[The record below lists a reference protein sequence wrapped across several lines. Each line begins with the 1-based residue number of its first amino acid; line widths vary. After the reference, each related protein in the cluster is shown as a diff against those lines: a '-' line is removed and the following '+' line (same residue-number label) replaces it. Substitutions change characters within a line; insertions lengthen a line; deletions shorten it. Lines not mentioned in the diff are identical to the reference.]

1 MDDNILVIGIAGG
14 TGSGKTTLMNNLIS
28 RFEGM
33 VTVISHDNYYKRHDD
48 MTYEERSQ
56 LNYDEPAA
64 FDTSL
69 MVYHLEELRRGHAI
83 ECPVYDFTIHNRSEQ
98 TIHIVPKK
106 VIIVE
111 GILIFENEELRN
123 LMDIRIFVD
132 TDADIRLCRR
142 IKRDVKQAGK
152 NFGKRTEAVS
162 GHGQAHARAVRGAEQ
177 EVRQHRRPR
186 GRKKSGGAGHD
197 RRPHPAAS
205 GGNMNYE
212 SLIFDIDGT
221 LWDSRALVAEGY
233 NIQLNKEGLSRYC
246 ITAET
251 LKPLFGRVMTEIAD
265 VLFADFPE
273 KERYAL
279 MARCM
284 ETENRHLH
292 ENPCHIGYPG
302 VRETMEELAKTHRLF
317 IVSNSQ
323 QGYPELCISKLGL
336 TGCIT
341 GHLCFGDT
349 GTSKG
354 KTIRTL
360 MEKYH
365 ITSCAYIGDTQ
376 GDYEATVEAG
386 VPFLWASYGFGT
398 PAGYAGKIDS
408 FEDLL
413 KL

>member
-1 MDDNILVIGIAGG
+1 
-14 TGSGKTTLMNNLIS
+14 
-28 RFEGM
+28 
-33 VTVISHDNYYKRHDD
+33 
-48 MTYEERSQ
+48 
-56 LNYDEPAA
+56 
-64 FDTSL
+64 
-69 MVYHLEELRRGHAI
+69 
-83 ECPVYDFTIHNRSEQ
+83 
-98 TIHIVPKK
+98 
-106 VIIVE
+106 
-111 GILIFENEELRN
+111 
-123 LMDIRIFVD
+123 
-132 TDADIRLCRR
+132 
-142 IKRDVKQAGK
+142 
-152 NFGKRTEAVS
+152 
-162 GHGQAHARAVRGAEQ
+162 
-177 EVRQHRRPR
+177 
-186 GRKKSGGAGHD
+186 
-197 RRPHPAAS
+197 
-205 GGNMNYE
+205 MNYE

-233 NIQLNKEGLSRYC
+233 NIQLNKEGLSRHC

-302 VRETMEELAKTHRLF
+302 VRETMEALAKTHRLF

-360 MEKYH
+360 MEKYN

-408 FEDLL
+408 FTDLL